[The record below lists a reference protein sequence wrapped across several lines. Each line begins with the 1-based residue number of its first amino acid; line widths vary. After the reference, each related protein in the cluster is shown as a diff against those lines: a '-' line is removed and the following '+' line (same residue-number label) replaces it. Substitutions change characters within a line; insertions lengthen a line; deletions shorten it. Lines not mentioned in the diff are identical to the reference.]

1 MNVGIKVMFDQC
13 PGDPTSCSHQL
24 IQVIISSYHIEHN
37 ERHKLTITHK
47 FNLDIYIMF
56 FH

>member
-1 MNVGIKVMFDQC
+1 MFDQC
-13 PGDPTSCSHQL
+13 PGDLTSCSHQL
-24 IQVIISSYHIEHN
+24 IQVIMSFTCHVEYN
-37 ERHKLTITHK
+37 EPHKLAVVHE